1 MKHFMYMGYEN
12 LSRFLFTARDGIAF
26 NNKRLSTFGPHRLG
40 GGWHGPVS
48 RRTIAPAAVIERR
61 NL

>member
-1 MKHFMYMGYEN
+1 MGYEN
-12 LSRFLFTARDGIAF
+12 LSRFLFTARDGISF

-48 RRTIAPAAVIERR
+48 RRTITPAAVIDRR